1 MFEKERQPLCVK
13 EEIGVIPYYAL
24 AAGFLTGKYRSEADL
39 GKSERGERSVK
50 KYLNPRGLK
59 ILKAMDEVAARTNAK
74 LAQVA
79 VAWLL
84 TRPAI
89 AAPIAS
95 ATSTTQLAELT
106 KATELKLDD
115 AALKTLNDASA

>member
-1 MFEKERQPLCVK
+1 
-13 EEIGVIPYYAL
+13 
-24 AAGFLTGKYRSEADL
+24 
-39 GKSERGERSVK
+39 
-50 KYLNPRGLK
+50 
-59 ILKAMDEVAARTNAK
+59 
-74 LAQVA
+74 
-79 VAWLL
+79 L